1 MSAIF
6 EAWGPATLTA
16 VSGFLFSFLACI
28 WVMRLGVVDAPDE
41 DRKTQE
47 TPVPRLGGVGILIG
61 AIFGMAVSFVVLVWI
76 RGGEPASVLPEW
88 TSTTRET
95 ARLVFNSVFFTVLVF
110 AIGLWD
116 DVKAISTKTKL
127 AIFTVVAV
135 LAGGDIAPTLI
146 LTPFGALTFG
156 ILLSAGSALWLLVF
170 TNAANFMDGSNGL
183 SIGCLAIMLA
193 GLALIG
199 SSHSAFDLSV
209 GWFALFGAIGGFLVH
224 NLRGNLYAGD
234 AGALGLGALF
244 ASLGLASGLEV
255 WTVATLAL
263 PFLVDVLLTL
273 VWRAKHGRSWLSA
286 HRDHAYQRLMDQGWG
301 HLDVAIFYWGLSAVC
316 VVAAMIAVEAGGW
329 VPFSLFWVL
338 LVAGCVLWC
347 VNRSTTLH
355 DQSA

>member
-1 MSAIF
+1 MKSSI
-6 EAWGPATLTA
+6 
-16 VSGFLFSFLACI
+16 
-28 WVMRLGVVDAPDE
+28 VDMPDGE
-41 DRKTQE
+41 RKMQSK
-47 TPVPRLGGVGILIG
+47 PVARLGGVTIILSAIVAGLVIPGLIG
-61 AIFGMAVSFVVLVWI
+61 VF
-76 RGGEPASVLPEW
+76 
-88 TSTTRET
+88 TTQS
-95 ARLVFNSVFFTVLVF
+95 AAGVTVLMAWTLAQTNLATALLIFVTIAF
-110 AIGLWD
+110 LLGLWD
-116 DVKAISTKTKL
+116 DIWTANTKLKL
-127 AIFTVVAV
+127 AILL
-135 LAGGDIAPTLI
+135 LAA
-146 LTPFGALTFG
+146 LTSAWFGLRPHSLTSPFGHVQIPVLLT
-156 ILLSAGSALWLLVF
+156 IGSALWLLVF

-183 SIGCLAIMLA
+183 SIGCLAIMLS

-199 SSHSAFDLSV
+199 SSHGAFDLSV

-224 NLRGNLYAGD
+224 NLRSNLYAGD

-301 HLDVAIFYWGLSAVC
+301 HLDVAILYWGLSAVC
-316 VVAAMIAVEAGGW
+316 GVGAWIAVQSGGW
-329 VPFSLFWVL
+329 VSFTLFWVL

-347 VNRSTTLH
+347 VNRSTTLL